1 MPQKPP
7 AAMASKN
14 PAIVMSLAAL
24 VVGAAAGY
32 FAGVPQRKVSYEA
45 GYRDGTA
52 AGVAQTK
59 KMLADAVVMPKEPEM
74 KVLDGIVKAIGTD
87 TLTIETHIQ
96 PTDPFGAPI
105 PATRTVRLSSTT
117 KITASAEKDPEVLKK
132 EMEAFRT
139 AQAAALR
146 PAEAGDTNGT
156 TPEAAPVPI
165 PSPTEEKEIA
175 LAKITVGSAVSVT
188 AESDILRAE
197 SIDATSVRVITLAS
211 ADTTPP
217 QLAPLPT
224 PDHDPS
230 PEAAPVVPPAPPT
243 EPPKPIIGPPAK

>member
-1 MPQKPP
+1 
-7 AAMASKN
+7 MASKN

-32 FAGVPQRKVSYEA
+32 FAGMPQRKADYEA

-59 KMLADAVVMPKEPEM
+59 KMLAEAVTIPKEPEM
-74 KVLDGIVKAIGTD
+74 KVLDGIVKAVGTD

-96 PTDPFGAPI
+96 PIDPFGSPI
-105 PATRTVRLSSTT
+105 PSTRTVRLSSTT
-117 KITASAEKDPEVLKK
+117 KITASIEKDPEELKK
-132 EMEAFRT
+132 EMEAYRT

-146 PAEAGDTNGT
+146 HAATGDTNAPA
-156 TPEAAPVPI
+156 PEATRVPI
-165 PSPTEEKEIA
+165 PSPTAEKEIA
-175 LAKITVGSAVSVT
+175 LEKITVGSAVSVT
-188 AESDILRAE
+188 AENDILRAE

-211 ADTTPP
+211 ADSTPP
-217 QLAPLPT
+217 QLAPLPA
-224 PDHDPS
+224 PNHDPA
-230 PEAAPVVPPAPPT
+230 PGAAPVVPPAPPT